1 MPDRVFVYGTLMRG
15 FDHPMSKLLSAGA
28 DFLGEASC
36 RGRLYMIAHYP
47 GLLHSDDPADIVFG
61 ELFRLRKPDELMA
74 ALDDYESVGPDHPQP
89 ALYLR
94 ERIAVTLA
102 DGSVSEAWT
111 YIYNKPVDETTC
123 IMSGRF
129 LAL

>member
-1 MPDRVFVYGTLMRG
+1 
-15 FDHPMSKLLSAGA
+15 MSKLLSSEA

-36 RGRLYMIAHYP
+36 RGKLYMVAHYP
-47 GLLHSDDPADIVFG
+47 GLLYSDDANDIVFG

-89 ALYLR
+89 TLYLR

-102 DGSVSEAWT
+102 DGSTSEAWT
-111 YIYNKPVDETTC
+111 YIYNKPVDETKR
-123 IMSGRF
+123 IKSGRF
-129 LAL
+129 LAP